1 MFIQIDTEIFIVFLS
16 GVSRQFLKVAG
27 IVHRS

>member
-1 MFIQIDTEIFIVFLS
+1 MFIQIDRDFVGFLS